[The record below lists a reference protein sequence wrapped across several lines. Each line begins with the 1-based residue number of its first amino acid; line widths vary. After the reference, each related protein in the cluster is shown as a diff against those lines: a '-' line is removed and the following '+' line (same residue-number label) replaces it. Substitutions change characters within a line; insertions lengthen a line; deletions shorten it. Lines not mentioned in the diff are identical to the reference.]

1 MSLTVVTRIDRRDA
15 GECSGQR
22 AHDLRIGTKEHP
34 VPSYVDQS
42 RTHLNSTFLV
52 APECAEMHL
61 RNETLKL
68 KARERAALNYANAL
82 KSNDPQAI
90 KKAWG
95 EKQACRQKYSRS
107 DVVAYSL
114 LIGFGYEAQK
124 IIDQLEFAEQDRLF
138 EQAAMDVALAM
149 DVELVSLVVHRD
161 ETATHCQA
169 LTTAVTFKGSKV
181 RMQPSDCARLQDIG
195 ARPFRHLGIKRGT
208 PKAERQAKGDEWNKI
223 NHRTVKRLHEDLP
236 REIAQ
241 KEQDLAMVQEMCQK
255 QQAKLTVLLKEYDNA
270 QSLLQ
275 ETVAE
280 VERYHNIAGELRA
293 WEEAVAVRESNLERE
308 IESVRQQVQLD
319 RLELAGIKRKSEL
332 CTGALDEMIFFAVQ
346 AYPDLAEEQFDPYV
360 EWRIEQGFNF
370 EEIYDAVV
378 GTSVEK
384 QVGEAC
390 RRVEERRNQ
399 VSEQLQPKNFGPK
412 LGF

>member
-15 GECSGQR
+15 GEYSGQR
-22 AHDLRIGTKEHP
+22 AHDHRIGTKEHP
-34 VPSYVDQS
+34 IPSYVDQS
-42 RTHLNSTFLV
+42 RIDLNSRILD
-52 APECAEMHL
+52 APECAKMHL

-68 KARERAALNYANAL
+68 KARERAALNYASAL
-82 KSNDPQAI
+82 KSNDPKAI

-95 EKQACRQKYSRS
+95 EKQACRQKYARN

-124 IIDQLEFAEQDRLF
+124 IIDQLEYAEQDRLF
-138 EQAAMDVALAM
+138 EQAVMDVAHAM
-149 DVELVSLVVHRD
+149 HVEVVSLVVHRD
-161 ETATHCQA
+161 ESAMHCQA
-169 LTTAVTFKGSKV
+169 QTTAVTFKGSKV

-195 ARPFRHLGIKRGT
+195 AAAFAHLDIKRGT

-241 KEQDLAMVQEMCQK
+241 KEQDLAMVQEMYQK
-255 QQAKLTVLLKEYDNA
+255 QQAKLTALLKEYANA

-293 WEEAVAVRESNLERE
+293 WEEAVAARESNLERE
-308 IESVRQQVQLD
+308 IESVRQQAQLD
-319 RLELAGIKRKSEL
+319 RLELAGVKRKAEL
-332 CTGALDEMIFFAVQ
+332 CTGALDEMIFYAVQ
-346 AYPDLAEEQFDPYV
+346 ADPDLAKEHLDPYV
-360 EWRIEQGFNF
+360 ERRIKQGFNY
-370 EEIYDAVV
+370 EEINDAVV
-378 GTSVEK
+378 GTMVEN

-390 RRVEERRNQ
+390 IRVEARLNPD
-399 VSEQLQPKNFGPK
+399 SEQLQLKKSEPKFGS
-412 LGF
+412 